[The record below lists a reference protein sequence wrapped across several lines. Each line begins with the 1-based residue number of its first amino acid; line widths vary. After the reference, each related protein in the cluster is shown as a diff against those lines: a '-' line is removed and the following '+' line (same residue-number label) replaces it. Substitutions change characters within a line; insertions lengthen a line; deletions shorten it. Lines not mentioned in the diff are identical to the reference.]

1 MRHGVDG
8 LSEAGEVVSGER
20 RGARAAEALQTCLR
34 LDFSLRATGSHFLE
48 EGSEGPRQE
57 GMSC

>member
-1 MRHGVDG
+1 MRHGADG
-8 LSEAGEVVSGER
+8 FSEAGEAVSGER
-20 RGARAAEALQTCLR
+20 RGARAAEALQTRLR

-57 GMSC
+57 GMTC